1 MSTATSMAD
10 TTGVPTPSK
19 LKPNS
24 VPYCKGHVSV
34 APVPAKSAMVILLVE
49 AKFLRAT
56 ASLLIAKKCV
66 GAVGAAIPVLVAALA
81 CLEVISVNAVSC
93 AVWRSSLLSL
103 GLLAAVT
110 KVFIEVAKSATL
122 VASVAL
128 KKLLFVLI

>member
-24 VPYCKGHVSV
+24 LPYCKGHVSE
-34 APVPAKSAMVILLVE
+34 APVPVKSAMVILLVE
-49 AKFLRAT
+49 VKFLSAT
-56 ASLLIAKKCV
+56 ASLLMAKKLV
-66 GAVGAAIPVLVAALA
+66 AAVGAALPVLAAVVA

-110 KVFIEVAKSATL
+110 KVFIESAKAATPEVL
-122 VASVAL
+122 VEL